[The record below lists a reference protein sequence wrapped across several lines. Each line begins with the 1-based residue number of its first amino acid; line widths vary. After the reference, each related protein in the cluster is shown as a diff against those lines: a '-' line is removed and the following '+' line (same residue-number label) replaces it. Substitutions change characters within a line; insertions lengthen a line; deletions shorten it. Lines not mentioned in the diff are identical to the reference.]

1 VRARLGNDALL
12 FRSMLKRFIDEY
24 SEAAMAPLD
33 EAASLGEQTGRM
45 HRLKGSAGMLGVTAI
60 QQLAGEA
67 EKASI
72 SGERERFRALT
83 LQLGLQLRQFRLNA
97 VAALEVAS
105 TQADIADL
113 ERDKELEPQLLA
125 DLVRLLRLQ
134 KLSAVERFN
143 CLSVRLRQRMGAASF
158 EALSADISNM
168 QFADAANTLET
179 VNANAGPS
187 LVSGRPPREITAS
200 GD

>member
-1 VRARLGNDALL
+1 
-12 FRSMLKRFIDEY
+12 
-24 SEAAMAPLD
+24 
-33 EAASLGEQTGRM
+33 M